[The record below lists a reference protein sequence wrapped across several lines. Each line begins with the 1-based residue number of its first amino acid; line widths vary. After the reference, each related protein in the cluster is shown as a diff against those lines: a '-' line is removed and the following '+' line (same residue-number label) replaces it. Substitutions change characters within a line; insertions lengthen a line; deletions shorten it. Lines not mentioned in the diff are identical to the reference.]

1 MAFQKGINMKKII
14 IIVIDLFLII
24 IGIMSILMEI
34 NNVGGSIYRIVQV
47 LLFILLI
54 MNIVIQFY
62 IRNKL

>member
-1 MAFQKGINMKKII
+1 MKKII

>member
-1 MAFQKGINMKKII
+1 MALQKGRNMKKII

-24 IGIMSILMEI
+24 IGIMSILMAI

>member
-1 MAFQKGINMKKII
+1 MKKII

-24 IGIMSILMEI
+24 IGIMSILMLI
-34 NNVGGSIYRIVQV
+34 NYVGVSIYRIVQV